1 MQAEP
6 GARWRS
12 VHWRAMALPLLLV
25 LSLSAPG
32 VGAQED
38 DDERPEEWSR
48 PGGMSE
54 WDGQI
59 TWDDDVVV
67 LNGRN
72 FELATKTAPHMLVE
86 FYAPWCAHCQK
97 LEPVYQKVASHL
109 RLEGVPVVL
118 AKIDAMAN
126 PAITK
131 ERGIAGFPS
140 LHWFSY
146 GAERHWGG
154 GRNNK
159 TMTEWIKYHARKDAV
174 LHVTSTMEAEDYLRR
189 CLRPVVDSSPIG
201 CTSCIVKSFR
211 TRRSFIS
218 SPLWTDALSLG
229 SDIISSIKFS
239 RPQHQRDRGG
249 HREVH
254 GLRLDRGKGLPCC
267 RR

>member
-1 MQAEP
+1 MQAGP
-6 GARWRS
+6 GPQWRS
-12 VHWRAMALPLLLV
+12 AHWRALALPLLLV
-25 LSLSAPG
+25 LSLSSPG
-32 VGAQED
+32 VVAQDDD

-97 LEPVYQKVASHL
+97 FEPVYQKVASHL
-109 RLEGVPVVL
+109 RLEGIPVVL
-118 AKIDAMAN
+118 AKLDAMDN

-174 LHVTSTMEAEDYLRR
+174 LHVTSTMEAEDYLHSINATEA
-189 CLRPVVDSSPIG
+189 VIG
-201 CTSCIVKSFR
+201 RF
-211 TRRSFIS
+211 
-218 SPLWTDALSLG
+218 TDYVSTEAKAFLAAAAEDEVALIPHPFQRLLQNP
-229 SDIISSIKFS
+229 
-239 RPQHQRDRGG
+239 PQFTPPPYFHPY
-249 HREVH
+249 E
-254 GLRLDRGKGLPCC
+254 K
-267 RR
+267 